1 MSKKINGTP
10 PPNPYGGGLGSLGQP
25 GVRETKVVGE
35 TSEIKIPRK
44 QFMETWI
51 FSFLI
56 LILAYASLKL
66 LITDRGDWSLFIGIL
81 TIIFV
86 PAAYLFFE
94 RKIAYKFFPRVWE
107 DVMTFLYR
115 CVHTDDA
122 GRFILFA
129 FVVSIILLVSV
140 GFYIYIIV
148 PQLTLILDQQAQF
161 VFVFGAT
168 ISLIFAFIPYFK
180 FNKRQ
185 LEDSLRDSDS
195 HYATRALEIEEERR
209 IRREEAMQQ
218 LLDAPVSQEKNAAWY
233 EPVQFNRATET
244 PTEPRNERQKLF
256 KQMTIDFLN
265 GISAGYWTT
274 SERSWRDDENGK
286 KILDKSKVPLM
297 SKGVGQSIRDALIR
311 GGWARWKNPNDEQ
324 KGWEL
329 LYTPEEI
336 IDGAFRYGSNAIVA
350 NSGASGDFYGED
362 VIDGD

>member
-1 MSKKINGTP
+1 MSKQGNGGA
-10 PPNPYGGGLGSLGQP
+10 PPNPYGGMGGLGQP

-44 QFMETWI
+44 QFLETWI

-66 LITDRGDWSLFIGIL
+66 IITSRGDWSLFVGIL

-107 DVMTFLYR
+107 DVMMFLYR

-129 FVVSIILLVSV
+129 FIVSIILLVSV
-140 GFYIYIIV
+140 GFYLSVIV

-168 ISLIFAFIPYFK
+168 ISLIFAFIPYYK
-180 FNKRQ
+180 FNRRQ
-185 LEDSLRDSDS
+185 LVDSLRDSDS
-195 HYATRALEIEEERR
+195 HYATRALELEEERR
-209 IRREEAMQQ
+209 MRREEAMQQ
-218 LLDAPVSQEKNAAWY
+218 LLDAPVAEEKGSPAWY
-233 EPVQFNRATET
+233 EPVQFNRATDA
-244 PTEPRNERQKLF
+244 PTAPKNERQRLF
-256 KQMTIDFLN
+256 KAMTIDFLN
-265 GISAGYWTT
+265 GVAAGDWST
-274 SERSWRDDENGK
+274 SERSWRDDADGR
-286 KILDKSKVPLM
+286 KILEKSKVPLM
-297 SKGVGQSIRDALIR
+297 SKGVGQSIRDSLIK
-311 GGWARWKNPNDEQ
+311 GGWARWKNPEDEQ

-329 LYTPEEI
+329 LYSPQEI

-350 NSGASGDFYGED
+350 SGANGDFDGED
-362 VIDGD
+362 VIDSD